1 MWLSAK
7 YCVVC
12 RYVRYGL
19 ELYPTPNISFIDI
32 RLRVGGRGRPP
43 LQNVV
48 YISFGCRGVPYV
60 GARYNSVLIIFF
72 FVFVQTLD
80 IQNRGTE
87 HNSRVRVLQ
96 AARYLIDNL

>member
-1 MWLSAK
+1 MPVAIVL
-7 YCVVC
+7 
-12 RYVRYGL
+12 R
-19 ELYPTPNISFIDI
+19 FD
-32 RLRVGGRGRPP
+32 RVGRREPP

-72 FVFVQTLD
+72 FIFVQALD

-96 AARYLIDNL
+96 AARHLIDNL